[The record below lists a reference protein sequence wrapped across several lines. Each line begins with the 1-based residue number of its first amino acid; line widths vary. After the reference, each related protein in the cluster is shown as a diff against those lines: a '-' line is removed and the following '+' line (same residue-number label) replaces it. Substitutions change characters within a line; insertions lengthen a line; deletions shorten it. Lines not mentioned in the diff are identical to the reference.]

1 MTSDD
6 SPLSSRISGPAAA
19 SELVSLFVFVRLV
32 ETGSFSRAAQDLA
45 TSPATVSR
53 RLSRLEEHL
62 EVHLV
67 HRTTRHFALTEAG
80 WLFYERA
87 REILRAVENA
97 ERSIKTMNNVAGGN
111 LRISASPAFGAM
123 HLGPLL
129 PEFIDRHP
137 GLKVELILEDRFV
150 DLVAE
155 GFDVAVRVGSESASN
170 LRSRRLARERAVVC
184 AAPAY
189 LDRRGVPR
197 TPAELE
203 GHTLLRHTVIPRWLF
218 RVDGIPLEIESGT
231 RVVCNNVTVL
241 RDTAIRG
248 LGLAYL
254 PHFALLDSLAKGELV
269 GVLEDYVAHEIVIDA
284 LYAPTPFSAA
294 KVRAYI
300 DFLVE
305 KIPERLGVAEGGVAS
320 GNPSVY
326 PLP

>member
-1 MTSDD
+1 M
-6 SPLSSRISGPAAA
+6 
-19 SELVSLFVFVRLV
+19 FVFVRLV
-32 ETGSFSRAAQDLA
+32 ETGSFSRAAQELA

-97 ERSIKTMNNVAGGN
+97 ERSIKTMNNVAAGS
-111 LRISASPAFGAM
+111 LRVSASTAFGAM

-137 GLKVELILEDRFV
+137 GLRVELILEDRYV

-155 GFDVAVRVGSESASN
+155 GFDVAVRIGGEWASN
-170 LRSRRLARERAVVC
+170 LRSRRLSRERAIVC

-189 LDRRGVPR
+189 LDRRGIPS

-203 GHTLLRHTVIPRWLF
+203 GHTLLRHTVVPRWLF
-218 RVDGIPLEIESGT
+218 RVDGSIVEVESGT
-231 RVVCNNVTVL
+231 NIVCNNVTVL
-241 RDTAIRG
+241 REAAIRG

-254 PHFALLDSLAKGELV
+254 PHFALIDSLAKGELV
-269 GVLEDYVAHEIVIDA
+269 GVLENYAAHEIAIDA

-305 KIPERLGVAEGGVAS
+305 KVPERLGVLDGAS
-320 GNPSVY
+320 TPTTNAY